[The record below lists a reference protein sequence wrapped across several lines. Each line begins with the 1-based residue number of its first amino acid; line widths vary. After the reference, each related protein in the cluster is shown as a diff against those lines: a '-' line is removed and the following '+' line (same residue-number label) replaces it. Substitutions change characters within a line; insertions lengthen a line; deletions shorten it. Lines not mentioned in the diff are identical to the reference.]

1 MNNNVRQE
9 EDAKTSTLLRGK
21 MVIAL
26 TLESVQE
33 GMHFKVLRVERVS
46 RWWSRRTLNSPP
58 PISTIKLQLLLE
70 ELALRG
76 K

>member
-1 MNNNVRQE
+1 
-9 EDAKTSTLLRGK
+9 

-33 GMHFKVLRVERVS
+33 GTHFKVLTVERVS
-46 RWWSRRTLNSPP
+46 RWRSRRTLNSPP
-58 PISTIKLQLLLE
+58 PTGTIKLQLLLE